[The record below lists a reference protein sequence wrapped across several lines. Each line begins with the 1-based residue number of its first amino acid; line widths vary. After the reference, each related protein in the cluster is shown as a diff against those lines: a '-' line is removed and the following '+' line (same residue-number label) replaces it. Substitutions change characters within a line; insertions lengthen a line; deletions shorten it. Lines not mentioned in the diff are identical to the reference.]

1 MSLPLAFLYGDFG
14 RVGLVDMDSPLS
26 SHVHRHYHFIFKLAG
41 EDTTFRVG
49 EREHD
54 LSDGTAVLIEPW
66 QPHGWNGPQT
76 AGARTLFLTFYIE
89 PRWLAGMTA
98 GAGGQRPEAGPSVQ
112 SLPHVRLAPD
122 LQAGVLALADS
133 LLAVRRDETTALSQV
148 RQICERM
155 VERHLPSGV
164 PAEARGRFQDF
175 RIRRALARLD
185 DPATGG
191 QLDRI
196 AGEVGLSRSHF
207 FELFRRSTGFSPQ
220 FYINVTRMES
230 AIEGLTR
237 TEAPLADLADTL
249 GFSTQGNFTRFFRHQ
264 LGVTPDRFRNA
275 ALEARG

>member
-54 LSDGTAVLIEPW
+54 LSDGTAILIEPW

-76 AGARTLFLTFYIE
+76 AGSRTLFLTFYIE

-98 GAGGQRPEAGPSVQ
+98 GAGEQRTETGPSVQ
-112 SLPHVRLAPD
+112 KQPHVRLAAD
-122 LQAGVLALADS
+122 LHSRVLGLADS
-133 LLAVRRDETTALSQV
+133 LLAVRRDETAALSRV
-148 RQICERM
+148 REICERM
-155 VERHLPSGV
+155 VERHLPSGSPV
-164 PAEARGRFQDF
+164 EARGRFQDF